1 MEISILLHWA
11 SFDTRYNGWWSENLL
26 SPSDF
31 SDNVHLAVDGG
42 GGGGGYIK
50 SQKVKRHNLRL
61 TSFSLISHA

>member
-1 MEISILLHWA
+1 M
-11 SFDTRYNGWWSENLL
+11 L